1 MAFKM
6 KAGKEG
12 PMKKNF
18 PSVFKQQTVELAD
31 GQTQIKATTQGLQV
45 KGPGGKTSR
54 YGVDDPGYAGAKQQ
68 FIDAGG
74 QSPYLLGPSSGFSG
88 MQGRKRDI
96 KPMNVDVDGQM
107 VTGPGPARRNYGPM
121 TMKKSAMKAAKPDFP
136 DIDGDGNTTESMKKA
151 AADKKSANKMKKAP
165 MKLKKAPTK
174 MKKAPTKM
182 KKEGA
187 MKMKK
192 EASMKMKKEAAM
204 KMKKKGAMK
213 MMKESPKKMM
223 KKSPKKIRR
232 GGAAGAERVLPGG
245 KNR

>member
-31 GQTQIKATTQGLQV
+31 GQTQMKATTEGITV
-45 KGPGGKTSR
+45 KGPGGKKVK
-54 YGVDDPGYAGAKQQ
+54 YAVDAPGYAGAKQA

-74 QSPYLLGPSSGFSG
+74 QSPYLLGSSTGMSG
-88 MQGRKRDI
+88 AQGRKRDV
-96 KPMNVDVDGQM
+96 KPMGVDIDGQM
-107 VTGPGPARRNYGPM
+107 VQSGPARRNYGPM

-151 AADKKSANKMKKAP
+151 AADKKSAKKKKKAP
-165 MKLKKAPTK
+165 MNMKKSAMKLKKSPAKLKAKAGAKKDAMMDRKSAMTMKKESGMK
-174 MKKAPTKM
+174 MKKKA
-182 KKEGA
+182 A

-192 EASMKMKKEAAM
+192 ESSMKMGH
-204 KMKKKGAMK
+204 KKK
-213 MMKESPKKMM
+213 
-223 KKSPKKIRR
+223 
-232 GGAAGAERVLPGG
+232 
-245 KNR
+245 

>member
-31 GQTQIKATTQGLQV
+31 GQTQMKATTEGITV
-45 KGPGGKTSR
+45 KGPGGKKVK
-54 YGVDDPGYAGAKQQ
+54 YAVDAPGYAGAKQA

-74 QSPYLLGPSSGFSG
+74 QSPYLLGSSTGMSG
-88 MQGRKRDI
+88 AQGRKRDV
-96 KPMNVDVDGQM
+96 KPMGVDIDGQM
-107 VTGPGPARRNYGPM
+107 VQSGPARRNYGPM

-151 AADKKSANKMKKAP
+151 AADKKSAKKMKKAP
-165 MKLKKAPTK
+165 MNMKKSAMKLKKSPAKLKAKAGAKKDAMMDRKSAMTMKKESGMK
-174 MKKAPTKM
+174 MKKKA
-182 KKEGA
+182 A

-192 EASMKMKKEAAM
+192 ESSMKMGH
-204 KMKKKGAMK
+204 KKK
-213 MMKESPKKMM
+213 
-223 KKSPKKIRR
+223 
-232 GGAAGAERVLPGG
+232 
-245 KNR
+245 

>member
-18 PSVFKQQTVELAD
+18 PSTFKQQTVELAD
-31 GQTQIKATTQGLQV
+31 GQTQMKATTDGITV
-45 KGPGGKTSR
+45 KGPGGKKSK
-54 YGVDDPGYAGAKQQ
+54 YAVNDPGYAGAKQA

-74 QSPYLLGPSSGFSG
+74 QSPYLLGSSTGMSG
-88 MQGRKRDI
+88 VQGRKRDI
-96 KPMNVDVDGQM
+96 KPMGVDVDGQM
-107 VTGPGPARRNYGPM
+107 MTGPGPARRNYGPM

-151 AADKKSANKMKKAP
+151 AADKKSAKKMKKAP

-174 MKKAPTKM
+174 MKKK
-182 KKEGA
+182 GA

-192 EASMKMKKEAAM
+192 KSSMKMA
-204 KMKKKGAMK
+204 
-213 MMKESPKKMM
+213 P
-223 KKSPKKIRR
+223 KSPKKLSQVTMNPAQARTGAKPSASIRR
-232 GGAAGAERVLPGG
+232 KKNVG
-245 KNR
+245 K